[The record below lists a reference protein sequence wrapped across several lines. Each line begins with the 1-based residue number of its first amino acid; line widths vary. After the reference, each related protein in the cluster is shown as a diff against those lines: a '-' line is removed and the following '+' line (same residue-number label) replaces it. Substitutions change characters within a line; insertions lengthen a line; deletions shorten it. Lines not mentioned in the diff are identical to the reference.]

1 MEFLSALANWR
12 LTLNT
17 QQTQLVMDT
26 AILPSTLLLTLLL
39 AVGLIFFIRASTKD
53 RTEIAHLVSEQAEAA
68 LMPKIK
74 EYFHS
79 RSYRVAAV
87 NREQNQVTFEG
98 FVQPSWFLAVF
109 LTLLAGAGLACLALV
124 LSLLF
129 PSLSTLFLGIVL
141 LSPLSGIFY
150 WKKAARLEKVSLKL
164 ESSPNQPTSLSKLT
178 VIAHRDELIELQ
190 KTLQLKLGE

>member
-1 MEFLSALANWR
+1 
-12 LTLNT
+12 
-17 QQTQLVMDT
+17 MDT

-53 RTEIAHLVSEQAEAA
+53 RTETAQLVSEQDEAV
-68 LMPKIK
+68 LMPQIK
-74 EYFHS
+74 EYFRS

-98 FVQPSWFLAVF
+98 FVKPSLFLAVF
-109 LTLLAGAGLACLALV
+109 LTLLAAAGLACLSLV
-124 LSLLF
+124 LSLLI

-150 WKKAARLEKVSLKL
+150 WKKAGRLEKVLLKW
-164 ESSPNQPTSLSKLT
+164 EANPNKQHSSSQLT

-190 KTLQLKLGE
+190 RALQLKLGK